1 MAKKREIVI
10 MAVSDDIFELP
21 TAVFDNVQQVAR
33 WAGCPIEIA
42 LQLVNHETDL
52 TGYRFVKVDLLRTRG
67 KNKGG
72 CVKKSKKIKN
82 F

>member
-1 MAKKREIVI
+1 MQLKKREIVI

-21 TAVFDNVQQVAR
+21 TAVFDNVQQLAR

-52 TGYRFVKVDLLRTRG
+52 TGYRFVKVDLCHTKG
-67 KNKGG
+67 KKQKGRE
-72 CVKKSKKIKN
+72 KIKKN
-82 F
+82 